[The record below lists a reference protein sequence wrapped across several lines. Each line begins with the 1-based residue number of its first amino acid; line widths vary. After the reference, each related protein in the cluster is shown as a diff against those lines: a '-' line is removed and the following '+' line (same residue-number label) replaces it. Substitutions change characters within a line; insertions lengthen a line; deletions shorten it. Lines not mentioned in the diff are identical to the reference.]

1 MALSL
6 VFFSVFF
13 DKKLPKIWRGYY
25 ALHKQ
30 GLLSCYTIAIFLV
43 SLINGWIMT
52 VSPTSGFMSF
62 LRINDGAHD
71 NADHHIN
78 NKTKQ
83 FHQIVRTQIAK
94 DIEVLFA
101 YAKLPSPL
109 LDACQYVMTGQGKLV
124 RPLLVAS
131 AFASVNDD
139 RWQSKAQPI
148 SPDISET
155 MTQGNTANPLLEN
168 LLENDSDYDMARRA
182 ALAVELLHTYSL
194 VHDDLPCMDDDALRR
209 GQPTAHIV
217 FTEAT
222 ALLAGDV
229 LQTLA
234 FEVLTAELPTF
245 APFDA
250 VIASQLLAV
259 FAPRA
264 RRMVSGQTLDLNAE
278 ANPDITQSQLEAVHR
293 DKTGALIEAA
303 MLMGGI
309 CAGATAQTRMAL
321 QECAQHIGLAF
332 QVQDDILDVTTSTDT
347 LGKPAGSDEK
357 LDKSTYVK
365 LMGVEQATSYAQSLF
380 NDGRAAILRELSG
393 SKDTNALLA
402 LIEWLWSRKK

>member
-1 MALSL
+1 
-6 VFFSVFF
+6 
-13 DKKLPKIWRGYY
+13 
-25 ALHKQ
+25 
-30 GLLSCYTIAIFLV
+30 
-43 SLINGWIMT
+43 MT
-52 VSPTSGFMSF
+52 VSSTPSFIPESLMPSRLVSFTSF
-62 LRINDGAHD
+62 
-71 NADHHIN
+71 N
-78 NKTKQ
+78 NNTEQ
-83 FHQIVRTQIAK
+83 FHSAVRAQLAQ
-94 DIEVLFA
+94 DIDVLFA
-101 YAKLPSPL
+101 YANLPSPL
-109 LDACQYVMTGQGKLV
+109 LDACRYVMTGQGKLV

-131 AFASVNDD
+131 TFDSVNHNNVNDNTND
-139 RWQSKAQPI
+139 ADKN
-148 SPDISET
+148 PDKEAKQIQQNSD
-155 MTQGNTANPLLEN
+155 LEG

-194 VHDDLPCMDDDALRR
+194 VHDDLPCMDDDELRR

-217 FTEAT
+217 FEEST

-245 APFDA
+245 APYNSA
-250 VIASQLLAV
+250 IASQLIAI

-264 RRMVSGQTLDLNAE
+264 RRMVSGQMLDLNAE
-278 ANPDITQSQLEAVHR
+278 ASANISQGDLEAIHR

-309 CAGATAQTRMAL
+309 CAGATAPQRMAL

-380 NDGRAAILRELSG
+380 NDGRAAIMRELSSRDLSIDELISDG
-393 SKDTNALLA
+393 LSSYEQTSSTDNNPNTDNDALLA

>member
-1 MALSL
+1 
-6 VFFSVFF
+6 
-13 DKKLPKIWRGYY
+13 
-25 ALHKQ
+25 
-30 GLLSCYTIAIFLV
+30 
-43 SLINGWIMT
+43 MT
-52 VSPTSGFMSF
+52 VSVSTSSTNTPSLMPARLVSFAGF
-62 LRINDGAHD
+62 D
-71 NADHHIN
+71 NN
-78 NKTKQ
+78 TEQ
-83 FHQIVRTQIAK
+83 FHSAVRAQLSQ
-94 DIEVLFA
+94 DIDVLFA
-101 YAKLPSPL
+101 YANLPSPL
-109 LDACQYVMTGQGKLV
+109 IDACRYVMTGQGKLV

-131 AFASVNDD
+131 AFDSVN
-139 RWQSKAQPI
+139 QSNAN
-148 SPDISET
+148 D
-155 MTQGNTANPLLEN
+155 NTDKSTDNKNSMANADGLEA

-194 VHDDLPCMDDDALRR
+194 VHDDLPCMDDDDLRR

-217 FTEAT
+217 FEEST

-245 APFDA
+245 APYNSA
-250 VIASQLLAV
+250 IASQLIAI

-264 RRMVSGQTLDLNAE
+264 RRMVSGQMLDLNAE
-278 ANPDITQSQLEAVHR
+278 ASANISQSDLEAIHR

-309 CAGATAQTRMAL
+309 CAGATAPQRMAL

-365 LMGVEQATSYAQSLF
+365 LMGVEDATSYAQSLF
-380 NDGRAAILRELSG
+380 NDGRAAIIRELSHHKPSSSELG
-393 SKDTNALLA
+393 NDANNDALLA
-402 LIEWLWSRKK
+402 LIEWLWARKK

>member
-1 MALSL
+1 MPA
-6 VFFSVFF
+6 
-13 DKKLPKIWRGYY
+13 R
-25 ALHKQ
+25 
-30 GLLSCYTIAIFLV
+30 LV
-43 SLINGWIMT
+43 SFA
-52 VSPTSGFMSF
+52 GF
-62 LRINDGAHD
+62 D
-71 NADHHIN
+71 NN
-78 NKTKQ
+78 TEQ
-83 FHQIVRTQIAK
+83 FHSAVRAQLSQ

-101 YAKLPSPL
+101 YAELPSPL
-109 LDACQYVMTGQGKLV
+109 IDACRYVMTGQGKLV

-131 AFASVNDD
+131 AFDSVNQSNANDGANDNVNVNDSANNNVSNDD
-139 RWQSKAQPI
+139 ESADKSTDRRTTYNS
-148 SPDISET
+148 D
-155 MTQGNTANPLLEN
+155 LES
-168 LLENDSDYDMARRA
+168 LLENDSDYDMCRRA

-194 VHDDLPCMDDDALRR
+194 VHDDLPCMDDDELRR

-217 FTEAT
+217 FEEST

-245 APFDA
+245 APFDSA
-250 VIASQLLAV
+250 IASQLIAI

-264 RRMVSGQTLDLNAE
+264 RRMVSGQMLDLNAE
-278 ANPDITQSQLEAVHR
+278 ATTGISQSDLEAIHR

-309 CAGATAQTRMAL
+309 CAGATAPQRMAL

-380 NDGRAAILRELSG
+380 NDGRAAIIRELSSRELSG
-393 SKDTNALLA
+393 KKDSANNNALLA
-402 LIEWLWSRKK
+402 LIEWLWARKK

>member
-1 MALSL
+1 
-6 VFFSVFF
+6 
-13 DKKLPKIWRGYY
+13 
-25 ALHKQ
+25 
-30 GLLSCYTIAIFLV
+30 
-43 SLINGWIMT
+43 MT
-52 VSPTSGFMSF
+52 VSVSTSSTNTPSLMPARLVSFAGF
-62 LRINDGAHD
+62 D
-71 NADHHIN
+71 NN
-78 NKTKQ
+78 TEQ
-83 FHQIVRTQIAK
+83 FHSAVRAQLSQ

-101 YAKLPSPL
+101 YAELPSPL
-109 LDACQYVMTGQGKLV
+109 IEACRYVMTGQGKLV

-131 AFASVNDD
+131 AFDSVNQSNANDGANDNVNVNDSANNNVSNDD
-139 RWQSKAQPI
+139 ESADKSTDRRTTYNS
-148 SPDISET
+148 D
-155 MTQGNTANPLLEN
+155 LES
-168 LLENDSDYDMARRA
+168 LLENDSDYDMCRRA

-194 VHDDLPCMDDDALRR
+194 VHDDLPCMDDDELRR

-217 FTEAT
+217 FEEST

-245 APFDA
+245 APFDSA
-250 VIASQLLAV
+250 IASQLIAI

-264 RRMVSGQTLDLNAE
+264 RRMVSGQMLDLNAE
-278 ANPDITQSQLEAVHR
+278 ATTGISQSDLEAIHR

-309 CAGATAQTRMAL
+309 CAGATAPQRMAL

-380 NDGRAAILRELSG
+380 NDGRAAIIRELSSRELSG
-393 SKDTNALLA
+393 KKDSANNNALLA
-402 LIEWLWSRKK
+402 LIEWLWARKK

>member
-1 MALSL
+1 M
-6 VFFSVFF
+6 SVSST
-13 DKKLPKIWRGYY
+13 PSIMP
-25 ALHKQ
+25 
-30 GLLSCYTIAIFLV
+30 V
-43 SLINGWIMT
+43 SFIPFNST
-52 VSPTSGFMSF
+52 E
-62 LRINDGAHD
+62 
-71 NADHHIN
+71 
-78 NKTKQ
+78 Q
-83 FHQIVRTQIAK
+83 FHHEVRAQLAK

-101 YAKLPSPL
+101 YAELPSPL
-109 LDACQYVMTGQGKLV
+109 LDACRYVMTGTGKLV

-131 AFASVNDD
+131 AFASTYSHNEADNKN
-139 RWQSKAQPI
+139 S
-148 SPDISET
+148 
-155 MTQGNTANPLLEN
+155 MTNADGLED
-168 LLENDSDYDMARRA
+168 LLENDSDYDMCRRA

-194 VHDDLPCMDDDALRR
+194 VHDDLPCMDDDELRR

-217 FTEAT
+217 FEEAT

-234 FEVLTAELPTF
+234 FEVLTAEMPTF
-245 APFDA
+245 APFDSA
-250 VIASQLLAV
+250 IASQLIAI

-264 RRMVSGQTLDLNAE
+264 RRMVSGQMLDLNAE
-278 ANPDITQSQLEAVHR
+278 ATAGISQNDLEAIHR

-309 CAGATAQTRMAL
+309 CAGATAPQRMAL

-365 LMGVEQATSYAQSLF
+365 LMGVDKATNYAQSLF
-380 NDGRAAILRELSG
+380 DDGRAALTRELNSRELNSRELS
-393 SKDTNALLA
+393 SDELDDSTDTDALMA
-402 LIEWLWSRKK
+402 LIEWLWARKK

>member
-1 MALSL
+1 
-6 VFFSVFF
+6 
-13 DKKLPKIWRGYY
+13 
-25 ALHKQ
+25 
-30 GLLSCYTIAIFLV
+30 
-43 SLINGWIMT
+43 MT
-52 VSPTSGFMSF
+52 VSPASTSMLSPMSSTTASNTVSTTVPF
-62 LRINDGAHD
+62 ASF
-71 NADHHIN
+71 N
-78 NKTKQ
+78 NNTEQ
-83 FHQIVRTQIAK
+83 FHSAVRAQLAQ
-94 DIEVLFA
+94 DIEMLFA
-101 YAKLPSPL
+101 YAELPSPL
-109 LDACQYVMTGQGKLV
+109 LDACRYVMTGTGKLV

-131 AFASVNDD
+131 AFDSVNQSNANDD
-139 RWQSKAQPI
+139 VNRADEYVDKSTDKEAKQIQQNS
-148 SPDISET
+148 D
-155 MTQGNTANPLLEN
+155 LES
-168 LLENDSDYDMARRA
+168 LLENDSNYDMARRA

-194 VHDDLPCMDDDALRR
+194 VHDDLPCMDDDELRR

-217 FTEAT
+217 FAEST

-245 APFDA
+245 APYDSA
-250 VIASQLLAV
+250 IASQLIAI

-264 RRMVSGQTLDLNAE
+264 RRMVSGQMLDLNAE
-278 ANPDITQSQLEAVHR
+278 ASTDITQSDLEAIHR

-309 CAGATAQTRMAL
+309 CAGATAPQRIAL
-321 QECAQHIGLAF
+321 QDCAQHIGLAF

-365 LMGVEQATSYAQSLF
+365 LMGVEQATHYAQSLF
-380 NDGRAAILRELSG
+380 NDGRAAIIRELSSRDLNNRKLNI
-393 SKDTNALLA
+393 SKDNDALLA

>member
-1 MALSL
+1 
-6 VFFSVFF
+6 
-13 DKKLPKIWRGYY
+13 
-25 ALHKQ
+25 
-30 GLLSCYTIAIFLV
+30 
-43 SLINGWIMT
+43 MT
-52 VSPTSGFMSF
+52 VSPASTSMPSPMSSTTASNTVSTTVPF
-62 LRINDGAHD
+62 ASF
-71 NADHHIN
+71 N
-78 NKTKQ
+78 NNTEQ
-83 FHQIVRTQIAK
+83 FHSAVRAQLAQ
-94 DIEVLFA
+94 DIEMLFA
-101 YAKLPSPL
+101 YAELPSPL
-109 LDACQYVMTGQGKLV
+109 LDACRYVMTGQGKLV

-131 AFASVNDD
+131 AFDSVNQSNANDD
-139 RWQSKAQPI
+139 V
-148 SPDISET
+148 
-155 MTQGNTANPLLEN
+155 NTADEYVNKSTDKEAKQIQQNSNLES

-194 VHDDLPCMDDDALRR
+194 VHDDLPCMDDDELRR

-217 FTEAT
+217 FAEST

-245 APFDA
+245 ALYDSA
-250 VIASQLLAV
+250 IASQLIAI

-264 RRMVSGQTLDLNAE
+264 RRMVSGQMLDLNAE
-278 ANPDITQSQLEAVHR
+278 ASTGISQDDLEAIHR

-309 CAGATAQTRMAL
+309 CAGATAPQRIAL
-321 QECAQHIGLAF
+321 QDCAQHIGLAF

-365 LMGVEQATSYAQSLF
+365 LMGVEQATRYAQSLF
-380 NDGRAAILRELSG
+380 NDGRAAIIRELSSRELSG
-393 SKDTNALLA
+393 KKDSADTNALLA

>member
-1 MALSL
+1 
-6 VFFSVFF
+6 
-13 DKKLPKIWRGYY
+13 
-25 ALHKQ
+25 
-30 GLLSCYTIAIFLV
+30 
-43 SLINGWIMT
+43 MT
-52 VSPTSGFMSF
+52 VSTSSMPSFMPARLVSFAGF
-62 LRINDGAHD
+62 D
-71 NADHHIN
+71 NN
-78 NKTKQ
+78 TEQ
-83 FHQIVRTQIAK
+83 FHSAVRAQLSQ

-101 YAKLPSPL
+101 YAELPSPL
-109 LDACQYVMTGQGKLV
+109 IDACRYVMTGQGKLV

-131 AFASVNDD
+131 AFDSVNQSNINDD
-139 RWQSKAQPI
+139 TDDKNS
-148 SPDISET
+148 
-155 MTQGNTANPLLEN
+155 MANADGLEA
-168 LLENDSDYDMARRA
+168 LLENDSDYDMCRRA

-194 VHDDLPCMDDDALRR
+194 VHDDLPCMDDDELRR

-217 FTEAT
+217 FEEST

-245 APFDA
+245 APFDSA
-250 VIASQLLAV
+250 IASQLIAI

-264 RRMVSGQTLDLNAE
+264 RRMVSGQMLDLNAE
-278 ANPDITQSQLEAVHR
+278 ATTGISQSDLEAIHR

-309 CAGATAQTRMAL
+309 CAGATAPQRMAL

-365 LMGVEQATSYAQSLF
+365 LMGVEQATTYAQSLF
-380 NDGRAAILRELSG
+380 NDGRAAIIRELSSRELSG
-393 SKDTNALLA
+393 KKDSADNNALLA

>member
-1 MALSL
+1 MPA
-6 VFFSVFF
+6 
-13 DKKLPKIWRGYY
+13 K
-25 ALHKQ
+25 
-30 GLLSCYTIAIFLV
+30 LV
-43 SLINGWIMT
+43 SFA
-52 VSPTSGFMSF
+52 GF
-62 LRINDGAHD
+62 D
-71 NADHHIN
+71 NN
-78 NKTKQ
+78 TEQ
-83 FHQIVRTQIAK
+83 FHSAVRAQLSQ

-101 YAKLPSPL
+101 YAELPSPL
-109 LDACQYVMTGQGKLV
+109 IDACRYVMTGQGKLV

-131 AFASVNDD
+131 AFDSVNQSNANDGANDNVNVNDSANNNVSNDD
-139 RWQSKAQPI
+139 ESADKSTDRRTTYNS
-148 SPDISET
+148 D
-155 MTQGNTANPLLEN
+155 LES
-168 LLENDSDYDMARRA
+168 LLENDSDYDMCRRA

-194 VHDDLPCMDDDALRR
+194 VHDDLPCMDDDDLRR

-217 FTEAT
+217 FEEST

-245 APFDA
+245 APFDSA
-250 VIASQLLAV
+250 IASQLIAI

-264 RRMVSGQTLDLNAE
+264 RRMVSGQMLDLNAE
-278 ANPDITQSQLEAVHR
+278 ASTDITQSDLEAIHR

-309 CAGATAQTRMAL
+309 CAGATAPQRMAL

-380 NDGRAAILRELSG
+380 NDGRAAIIRELSSRELSG
-393 SKDTNALLA
+393 KKDSADNNALLA

>member
-1 MALSL
+1 MPA
-6 VFFSVFF
+6 
-13 DKKLPKIWRGYY
+13 R
-25 ALHKQ
+25 
-30 GLLSCYTIAIFLV
+30 LV
-43 SLINGWIMT
+43 SFA
-52 VSPTSGFMSF
+52 GF
-62 LRINDGAHD
+62 D
-71 NADHHIN
+71 NN
-78 NKTKQ
+78 TEQ
-83 FHQIVRTQIAK
+83 FHSAVRAQLSQ

-101 YAKLPSPL
+101 YAELPSPL
-109 LDACQYVMTGQGKLV
+109 IDACRYVMTGQGKLV

-131 AFASVNDD
+131 AFDSVNQSNANDGANDNVNVNDSANNNVSNDD
-139 RWQSKAQPI
+139 ESADKSTDRRTTYNS
-148 SPDISET
+148 D
-155 MTQGNTANPLLEN
+155 LES
-168 LLENDSDYDMARRA
+168 LLENDSDYDMCRRA

-194 VHDDLPCMDDDALRR
+194 VHDDLPCMDDDELRR

-217 FTEAT
+217 FEEST

-245 APFDA
+245 APFDSA
-250 VIASQLLAV
+250 IASQLIAI

-264 RRMVSGQTLDLNAE
+264 RRMVSGQMLDLNAE
-278 ANPDITQSQLEAVHR
+278 ATTGISQSDLEAIHR

-309 CAGATAQTRMAL
+309 CAGATAPQRMAL

-365 LMGVEQATSYAQSLF
+365 LMGVEQATTYAQSLF
-380 NDGRAAILRELSG
+380 NGGRAAIIRELSSRDLSG
-393 SKDTNALLA
+393 KKDSANNNALLA

>member
-1 MALSL
+1 
-6 VFFSVFF
+6 
-13 DKKLPKIWRGYY
+13 
-25 ALHKQ
+25 
-30 GLLSCYTIAIFLV
+30 
-43 SLINGWIMT
+43 MT
-52 VSPTSGFMSF
+52 VSVSTSSTNTPSLMPARLVSFAGF
-62 LRINDGAHD
+62 D
-71 NADHHIN
+71 NN
-78 NKTKQ
+78 TEQ
-83 FHQIVRTQIAK
+83 FHSAVRAQLSQ

-101 YAKLPSPL
+101 YAELPSPL
-109 LDACQYVMTGQGKLV
+109 IDACRYVMTGQGKLV

-131 AFASVNDD
+131 AFDSVNQSNANDGANDNVNVNDSANNNVSNDD
-139 RWQSKAQPI
+139 ESADKSTDRRTTYNS
-148 SPDISET
+148 D
-155 MTQGNTANPLLEN
+155 LES
-168 LLENDSDYDMARRA
+168 LLENDSDYDMCRRA

-194 VHDDLPCMDDDALRR
+194 VHDDLPCMDDDELRR

-217 FTEAT
+217 FEEST

-245 APFDA
+245 APFDSA
-250 VIASQLLAV
+250 IASQLIAI

-264 RRMVSGQTLDLNAE
+264 RRMVSGQMLDLNAE
-278 ANPDITQSQLEAVHR
+278 ATTGISQSDLEAIHR

-309 CAGATAQTRMAL
+309 CAGATAPQRMAL

-380 NDGRAAILRELSG
+380 NDGRAAIIRELSSRDLSG
-393 SKDTNALLA
+393 KKDSADNNALLA

>member
-1 MALSL
+1 
-6 VFFSVFF
+6 
-13 DKKLPKIWRGYY
+13 
-25 ALHKQ
+25 
-30 GLLSCYTIAIFLV
+30 
-43 SLINGWIMT
+43 MT
-52 VSPTSGFMSF
+52 VSVSTSSTNTPSLMPAKLVSFAGF
-62 LRINDGAHD
+62 D
-71 NADHHIN
+71 NN
-78 NKTKQ
+78 TEQ
-83 FHQIVRTQIAK
+83 FHSAVRAQLSQ

-101 YAKLPSPL
+101 YAELPSPL
-109 LDACQYVMTGQGKLV
+109 IDACRYVMTGQGKLV

-131 AFASVNDD
+131 AFDSVNQSNANDGANDNVNVNDSANNNVSNDD
-139 RWQSKAQPI
+139 ESADKSTDRRTTYNS
-148 SPDISET
+148 D
-155 MTQGNTANPLLEN
+155 LES
-168 LLENDSDYDMARRA
+168 LLENDSDYDMCRRA

-194 VHDDLPCMDDDALRR
+194 VHDDLPCMDDDDLRR

-217 FTEAT
+217 FEEST

-245 APFDA
+245 APFDSA
-250 VIASQLLAV
+250 IASQLIAI

-264 RRMVSGQTLDLNAE
+264 RRMVSGQMLDLNAE
-278 ANPDITQSQLEAVHR
+278 ASTDITQSDLEAIHR

-309 CAGATAQTRMAL
+309 CAGATAPQRMAL

-380 NDGRAAILRELSG
+380 NDGRAAIIRELSSRELSG
-393 SKDTNALLA
+393 KKDSADNNALLA

>member
-1 MALSL
+1 
-6 VFFSVFF
+6 
-13 DKKLPKIWRGYY
+13 
-25 ALHKQ
+25 
-30 GLLSCYTIAIFLV
+30 
-43 SLINGWIMT
+43 MT
-52 VSPTSGFMSF
+52 VSSTPSFIPESLMTSRLVSF
-62 LRINDGAHD
+62 TSF
-71 NADHHIN
+71 N
-78 NKTKQ
+78 NNTEQ
-83 FHQIVRTQIAK
+83 FHSAVRAQLAQ
-94 DIEVLFA
+94 DIEVLFS
-101 YAKLPSPL
+101 YAELPSPL
-109 LDACQYVMTGQGKLV
+109 IDACRYVMTGQGKLV

-131 AFASVNDD
+131 AFDSVNQSNANNDFNDD
-139 RWQSKAQPI
+139 VNRADEYVDKSTNKKAKQNN
-148 SPDISET
+148 D
-155 MTQGNTANPLLEN
+155 LES

-194 VHDDLPCMDDDALRR
+194 VHDDLPCMDDDDLRR

-217 FTEAT
+217 FEEST

-245 APFDA
+245 APFDSA
-250 VIASQLLAV
+250 IASQLIAI

-264 RRMVSGQTLDLNAE
+264 RRMVSGQMLDLNAE
-278 ANPDITQSQLEAVHR
+278 ASANISQGDLEAIHR

-309 CAGATAQTRMAL
+309 CAGATAPQRMAL

-380 NDGRAAILRELSG
+380 NDGRAAIIRELSLRESSSSELG
-393 SKDTNALLA
+393 NDANNDALLA
-402 LIEWLWSRKK
+402 LIEWLWARKK

>member
-1 MALSL
+1 
-6 VFFSVFF
+6 
-13 DKKLPKIWRGYY
+13 
-25 ALHKQ
+25 
-30 GLLSCYTIAIFLV
+30 
-43 SLINGWIMT
+43 MT
-52 VSPTSGFMSF
+52 VSTSSNNTPSLMPTRLVSFAGF
-62 LRINDGAHD
+62 D
-71 NADHHIN
+71 NN
-78 NKTKQ
+78 TEQ
-83 FHQIVRTQIAK
+83 FHSAVRAQLSQ

-101 YAKLPSPL
+101 YAELPSPL
-109 LDACQYVMTGQGKLV
+109 IDACRYVMTGQGKLV

-131 AFASVNDD
+131 AFDSVNQSNANDGANDNVNVNDSANNNVSNDD
-139 RWQSKAQPI
+139 ESADKSTDRRTTYNS
-148 SPDISET
+148 D
-155 MTQGNTANPLLEN
+155 LES
-168 LLENDSDYDMARRA
+168 LLENDSDYDMCRRA

-194 VHDDLPCMDDDALRR
+194 VHDDLPCMDDDDLRR

-217 FTEAT
+217 FEEST

-245 APFDA
+245 APFDSA
-250 VIASQLLAV
+250 IASQLIAI

-264 RRMVSGQTLDLNAE
+264 RRMVSGQMLDLNAE
-278 ANPDITQSQLEAVHR
+278 ASTDITQSDLEAIHR

-309 CAGATAQTRMAL
+309 CAGATAPQRMAL

-380 NDGRAAILRELSG
+380 NDGRAAIIRELSSRELSG
-393 SKDTNALLA
+393 KKDSADNNALLA

>member
-1 MALSL
+1 
-6 VFFSVFF
+6 
-13 DKKLPKIWRGYY
+13 
-25 ALHKQ
+25 
-30 GLLSCYTIAIFLV
+30 
-43 SLINGWIMT
+43 MT
-52 VSPTSGFMSF
+52 VSSTPSVMPTSFKSF
-62 LRINDGAHD
+62 NRSDSSTD
-71 NADHHIN
+71 SNAN
-78 NKTKQ
+78 NSTKQ
-83 FHQIVRTQIAK
+83 FHSAVREQLAQ
-94 DIEVLFA
+94 DIDVLFA
-101 YAKLPSPL
+101 YAQLPSPL
-109 LDACQYVMTGQGKLV
+109 LDACRYVMTGQGKLV

-131 AFASVNDD
+131 AFANVNDHSD
-139 RWQSKAQPI
+139 KNV
-148 SPDISET
+148 DK
-155 MTQGNTANPLLEN
+155 GNAVSDELAS

-194 VHDDLPCMDDDALRR
+194 VHDDLPCMDDDDLRR

-217 FTEAT
+217 FEEST

-245 APFDA
+245 APFDTD
-250 VIASQLLAV
+250 IASQLLAI

-264 RRMVSGQTLDLNAE
+264 RRMVSGQMLDLNAE
-278 ANPDITQSQLEAVHR
+278 ASDSISQSDLEAIHR

-309 CAGATAQTRMAL
+309 CAGATAPQRMAL

-365 LMGVEQATSYAQSLF
+365 LMGVDQATSYAQSLF
-380 NDGRAAILRELSG
+380 NDGRAAIIRELSSG
-393 SKDTNALLA
+393 ELSSSTDNHPNTNNDALLA

>member
-1 MALSL
+1 
-6 VFFSVFF
+6 
-13 DKKLPKIWRGYY
+13 
-25 ALHKQ
+25 
-30 GLLSCYTIAIFLV
+30 
-43 SLINGWIMT
+43 MT
-52 VSPTSGFMSF
+52 VSVSTSSTNTPSLMPARLVSFSGF
-62 LRINDGAHD
+62 D
-71 NADHHIN
+71 NN
-78 NKTKQ
+78 TEQ
-83 FHQIVRTQIAK
+83 FHNAVRAQLSQ

-101 YAKLPSPL
+101 YAELPSPL
-109 LDACQYVMTGQGKLV
+109 IDACRYVMTGQGKLV

-131 AFASVNDD
+131 AFDSVNQSNANANENTDKSTD
-139 RWQSKAQPI
+139 RRTTYNS
-148 SPDISET
+148 D
-155 MTQGNTANPLLEN
+155 LES
-168 LLENDSDYDMARRA
+168 LLENDSDYDMCRRA

-194 VHDDLPCMDDDALRR
+194 VHDDLPCMDDDVLRR

-217 FTEAT
+217 FEEST

-245 APFDA
+245 APFNSS
-250 VIASQLLAV
+250 IASQLIAI

-264 RRMVSGQTLDLNAE
+264 RRMVSGQMLDLNAE
-278 ANPDITQSQLEAVHR
+278 ATTGISQSDLEAIHR

-309 CAGATAQTRMAL
+309 CAGATAPQRMAL

-357 LDKSTYVK
+357 
-365 LMGVEQATSYAQSLF
+365 
-380 NDGRAAILRELSG
+380 
-393 SKDTNALLA
+393 
-402 LIEWLWSRKK
+402 

>member
-1 MALSL
+1 
-6 VFFSVFF
+6 
-13 DKKLPKIWRGYY
+13 
-25 ALHKQ
+25 
-30 GLLSCYTIAIFLV
+30 
-43 SLINGWIMT
+43 MT
-52 VSPTSGFMSF
+52 VSVSTSSTNTPSLMPARLVSFAGF
-62 LRINDGAHD
+62 D
-71 NADHHIN
+71 NN
-78 NKTKQ
+78 TEQ
-83 FHQIVRTQIAK
+83 FHSAVRAQLSQ

-101 YAKLPSPL
+101 YAELPSPL
-109 LDACQYVMTGQGKLV
+109 IDACRYVMTGQGKLV

-131 AFASVNDD
+131 AFDSVNQSNANDGANDNVNVNDSANNNVSNDD
-139 RWQSKAQPI
+139 ESADKSTDRRTTYNS
-148 SPDISET
+148 D
-155 MTQGNTANPLLEN
+155 LES
-168 LLENDSDYDMARRA
+168 LLENDSDYDMCRRA

-194 VHDDLPCMDDDALRR
+194 VHDDLPCMDDDELRR

-217 FTEAT
+217 FEEST

-245 APFDA
+245 APFDSS
-250 VIASQLLAV
+250 IASQLIAI

-264 RRMVSGQTLDLNAE
+264 RRMVSGQMLDLNAE
-278 ANPDITQSQLEAVHR
+278 ATTGISQSDLEAIHR

-309 CAGATAQTRMAL
+309 CAGATAPQRMAL

-380 NDGRAAILRELSG
+380 NDGRAAIIRELSSRELSG
-393 SKDTNALLA
+393 KKDSADNNALLA